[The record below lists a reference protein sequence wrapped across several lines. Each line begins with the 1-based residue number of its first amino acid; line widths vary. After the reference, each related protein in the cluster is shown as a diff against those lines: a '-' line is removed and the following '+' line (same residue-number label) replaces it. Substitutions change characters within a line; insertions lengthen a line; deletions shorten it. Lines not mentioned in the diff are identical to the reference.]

1 MQFSLGISS
10 DLLTNEGKPCFGE
23 QPYKQHREKQIIVE
37 WMDSRLK
44 FYQKKKLQNMMQ
56 FY

>member
-23 QPYKQHREKQIIVE
+23 QPLQALYSEKQIIVE
-37 WMDSRLK
+37 WMDSKIQILSERETT
-44 FYQKKKLQNMMQ
+44 
-56 FY
+56 